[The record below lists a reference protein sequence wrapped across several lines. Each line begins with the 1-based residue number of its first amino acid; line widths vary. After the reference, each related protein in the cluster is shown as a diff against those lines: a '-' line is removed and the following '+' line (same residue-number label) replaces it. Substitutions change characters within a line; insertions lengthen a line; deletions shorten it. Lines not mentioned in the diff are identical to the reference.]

1 MVRKTWGR
9 ILPNWSFIRSRTM
22 GGDNKPNPLINL
34 AAGGVSGAVSKTI
47 TAPLEKVKLA
57 IQNQDSNPRILSGEM
72 PRYTGMGDCFSRHIK
87 ELGPSSLWR
96 GNVANCIRY
105 VPTAAFNLMF
115 KDTIKR
121 AFPKY
126 DKKTEFGKFAL
137 AQVGSGAAAGGLTN
151 TLVYPLIYVRTVLGA
166 DLGKV
171 KKYNSM
177 LDCITKT
184 VKNNGVLSLYNGIG
198 PSTVGI
204 VVYRGAQFGVQ
215 DVVKAFNPYQKDVS
229 IIGIASKFCVA
240 QVAVSISGIVA
251 YPFDTMQRRL
261 QIEASKPEA
270 EQIYKGMGDCFAKI
284 LKDEGPKGFFKGAMA
299 NILRGTGAAIV
310 LVMYDE
316 IINAVERNSK

>member
-1 MVRKTWGR
+1 MA
-9 ILPNWSFIRSRTM
+9 FIM
-22 GGDNKPNPLINL
+22 QQKEKKNPLINL

-72 PRYTGMGDCFSRHIK
+72 PRYTSMGNCFTRHIT

-105 VPTAAFNLMF
+105 VPTAAFNLAF
-115 KDTIKR
+115 KDNIKR
-121 AFPKY
+121 LFPKY
-126 DKKTEFGKFAL
+126 NKKTEFGKFA
-137 AQVGSGAAAGGLTN
+137 ASQIASGAAAGGATN

-177 LDCITKT
+177 FDCLMKT
-184 VKNNGVLSLYNGIG
+184 VKNNGVISLYNGIG
-198 PSTVGI
+198 PSSVGI
-204 VVYRGAQFGVQ
+204 VVYRGAQFGLQ
-215 DVVKAFNPYQKDVS
+215 DIIKAFNPLQKETTPL
-229 IIGIASKFCVA
+229 ALFSKFCVA
-240 QVAVSISGIVA
+240 QVAVSVSGVVA

-261 QIEASKPEA
+261 QIEASKPIE
-270 EQIYKGMGDCFAKI
+270 EQVYKGMGDCFQKI
-284 LKDEGPKGFFKGAMA
+284 LKTEGPAGFFKGALA

-316 IINAVERNSK
+316 IMNFLE

>member
-1 MVRKTWGR
+1 
-9 ILPNWSFIRSRTM
+9 M
-22 GGDNKPNPLINL
+22 GEKKKVNPLVNL
-34 AAGGVSGAVSKTI
+34 AAGGVSGAISKTI

-72 PRYTGMGDCFSRHIK
+72 KRYSGMGNCFARHVS
-87 ELGPSSLWR
+87 ELGPTSLWR

-115 KDTIKR
+115 KDTIKS

-126 DKKTEFGKFAL
+126 NKNTEFGMFA
-137 AQVGSGAAAGGLTN
+137 ATQVAAGSFAGGATN

-171 KKYNSM
+171 KKYDGM
-177 LDCITKT
+177 LDCLKKT
-184 VKNNGVLSLYNGIG
+184 VQSGGIFSLYNGIG
-198 PSTVGI
+198 PSSCGI
-204 VVYRGAQFGVQ
+204 VVYRGAQFGLQ
-215 DVVKAFNPYQKDVS
+215 DIIKSFNPYQKDFTA
-229 IIGIASKFCVA
+229 IGIFSKFVVA
-240 QVAVSISGIVA
+240 QIAVSVSGIVA

-270 EQIYKGMGDCFAKI
+270 EQIYKGMADCFSKI
-284 LKDEGPKGFFKGAMA
+284 LKTEGPGGFFKGALA

-310 LVMYDE
+310 LVLYDE
-316 IINAVERNSK
+316 IMNALE